1 MVQRLTLFFIPV
13 QCISIHLE
21 LITSLTAEVFLQLRR
36 FIARRGRPTTI
47 YSDKGTNF
55 KRAERLL
62 HALDWDG
69 ILSKVAEEKIQWKFI
84 PPSAAWWGGWWERLV
99 QMTKEILRKILG
111 RAALDYEELV
121 TVLCDCER
129 VINSRPLTYVSEDV
143 DDVSPLTPEMF
154 LREIPEFG
162 VADIDTVDKEKLSK
176 RAKYLQKIQEQI
188 RARFRIEYLGQL
200 RQQSI
205 KNYENKP
212 IKVGEIVLLE
222 DSNKKRTH
230 WNLAR
235 VLKLIPGRD
244 GDTRLVLV
252 KTQNSEFLRPVQRLY
267 RLEIENPVVK
277 GKDNVIPLATSSGRV
292 VKPPERFG
300 NIIQN

>member
-1 MVQRLTLFFIPV
+1 
-13 QCISIHLE
+13 
-21 LITSLTAEVFLQLRR
+21 
-36 FIARRGRPTTI
+36 
-47 YSDKGTNF
+47 
-55 KRAERLL
+55 
-62 HALDWDG
+62 
-69 ILSKVAEEKIQWKFI
+69 
-84 PPSAAWWGGWWERLV
+84 
-99 QMTKEILRKILG
+99 
-111 RAALDYEELV
+111 
-121 TVLCDCER
+121 CDCER

-154 LREIPEFG
+154 LREIPESG

-176 RAKYLQKIQEQI
+176 RAKYLQKIREQL

-212 IKVGEIVLLE
+212 IEVGEIVLLE

-244 GDTRLVLV
+244 GNIRLVLV

-277 GKDNVIPLATSSGRV
+277 GKNNVIPLATSSGRV